1 MRMLRR
7 FNESAID
14 EINSILDELKINKD
28 DVKIT
33 EKDGN
38 VTVNYNGDGF
48 VLEKGDKVSD
58 YKKDIITIL
67 KKQKK
72 ESLRRKDEFLKGL
85 IGRVNMTDADWK
97 KLLPELKSVQPKL
110 SWDLSGPIIT
120 GYGVTSKEENVSV
133 RIGETANK
141 IYITLKIDSKND
153 KIEGLRPGDVAKEL
167 AKMMKGVRVIDPN
180 ADNGVV
186 TSAQADQSRIDARR
200 YRKS

>member
-1 MRMLRR
+1 MRRR
-7 FNESAID
+7 FNESVKD
-14 EINSILDELKINKD
+14 ELVKILDELNINKD

-33 EKDGN
+33 EKNGET
-38 VTVNYNGDGF
+38 TVEYNGDGF

-58 YKKDIITIL
+58 YKKDIIAIL

-110 SWDLSGPIIT
+110 SWKLSGSIIT

-141 IYITLKIDSKND
+141 IYITLKIGSKKD
-153 KIEGLRPGDVAKEL
+153 KVDGLRPGDVAKAL
-167 AKMMKGVRVIDPN
+167 AKMMKGVRVIDPS
-180 ADNGVV
+180 ADNEVV
-186 TSAQADQSRIDARR
+186 TLAQADQSRIDARK